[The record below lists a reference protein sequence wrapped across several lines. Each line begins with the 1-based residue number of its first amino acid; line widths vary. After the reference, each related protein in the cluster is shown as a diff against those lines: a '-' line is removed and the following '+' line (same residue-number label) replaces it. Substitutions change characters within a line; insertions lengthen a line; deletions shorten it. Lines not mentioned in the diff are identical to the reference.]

1 MPVKAGGKSKEKKAV
16 ARKPAAKT
24 VKKKALKKKSPPRK
38 KAAKKKTLKKKVA
51 IKTAK
56 KAAKKIVKK
65 KAVKKAAPAVQQPAP
80 AGEISQE
87 ILVEP
92 GPPPRPLPPLE
103 EPASNET
110 AIGTVTHYYSHLSVA
125 VVQINQGEL
134 RTGNAVHF
142 KGHSTDFIQT
152 VESMEFEHRHVDQA
166 VAGQSIGVKVTEHTR
181 EHDIVYLMK

>member
-1 MPVKAGGKSKEKKAV
+1 MQRRFLMPVKAGGKSKEKKAV

-65 KAVKKAAPAVQQPAP
+65 KAVKKAAP